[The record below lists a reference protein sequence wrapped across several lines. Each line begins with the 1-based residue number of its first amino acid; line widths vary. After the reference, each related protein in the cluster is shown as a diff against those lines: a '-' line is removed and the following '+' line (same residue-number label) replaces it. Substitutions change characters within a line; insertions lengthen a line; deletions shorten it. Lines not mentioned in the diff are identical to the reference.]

1 MRLGIPLQVRDRS
14 ALADEI
20 IHDDVS
26 RSFLDGTV
34 EERRMGDTRP
44 AARPGM
50 SCSIRLYDVRVSY
63 RERDL
68 LGRDM
73 TIEEVQYVTE
83 MVRRIAAILL
93 LTDRLDE
100 NYRSVCANTYPWPQN

>member
-1 MRLGIPLQVRDRS
+1 
-14 ALADEI
+14 
-20 IHDDVS
+20 
-26 RSFLDGTV
+26 
-34 EERRMGDTRP
+34 
-44 AARPGM
+44 M